1 MFDET
6 LVVQSAIS
14 AFNNAALIAPTFFWV
29 GVLALPLMALA
40 YFYGCDFMGRIGWHK
55 SELKRNASIL
65 TVAVTLLWLISFGG
79 NYAVRRDGRSI
90 LPFCIAGIGF
100 LCCM

>member
-14 AFNNAALIAPTFFWV
+14 AFNNAALVAPTFFWV

-40 YFYGCDFMGRIGWHK
+40 YFYVPILCA
-55 SELKRNASIL
+55 AS
-65 TVAVTLLWLISFGG
+65 VGAVLI
-79 NYAVRRDGRSI
+79 
-90 LPFCIAGIGF
+90 
-100 LCCM
+100 